1 MSQSIL
7 IDELPEELRA
17 VLTEL
22 ETSDLSQALSHCRQV
37 IREGVRAA
45 FSAAVDPQTGQAWAP
60 RKRPYPHPPLMKTQT
75 MAMAAVG
82 LGSGSVGTIEG
93 RVLRVGVS
101 SGAVAYAP
109 FHQFG
114 TGRMVARPFM
124 GASEQ
129 TLDACGEILADAGLM
144 AFE

>member
-1 MSQSIL
+1 MSARIL
-7 IDELPEELRA
+7 IDELPEELRS
-17 VLTEL
+17 VMTEL
-22 ETSDLSQALSHCRQV
+22 ETADLSQALSHCRLA
-37 IREGVRAA
+37 IREGIRAA
-45 FSAAVDPQTGQAWAP
+45 FSAAVDPQTGQSWAP

-75 MAMAAVG
+75 MAMAATG
-82 LGSGSVGTIEG
+82 LGSGSIGTIEG

-114 TGRMVARPFM
+114 TGRMVARPFV

-129 TLDACGEILADAGLM
+129 TLDICGEIIADAGLA